1 MNTIIKQKIKEI
13 EENIEIIQENLPPS
27 IEEFKSLGLI
37 KDGIYKKLEFSIQ
50 NVVDIFSIIYS
61 SLNLGVPSDLDDIF
75 EKLKDKNIFSAKTI
89 ALVQDMKGLRNILIH
104 KYGQVNDNLV
114 YELLSEKISDFEQII
129 QEVETYFQGRERKKR
144 S

>member
-75 EKLKDKNIFSAKTI
+75 EKLKVKNIFSVKTI

-104 KYGQVNDNLV
+104 KYGQVSDSLV
-114 YELLSEKISDFEQII
+114 YELLSEKISDFEHII
-129 QEVETYFQGRERKKR
+129 QEVEKYFQARERKK
-144 S
+144 